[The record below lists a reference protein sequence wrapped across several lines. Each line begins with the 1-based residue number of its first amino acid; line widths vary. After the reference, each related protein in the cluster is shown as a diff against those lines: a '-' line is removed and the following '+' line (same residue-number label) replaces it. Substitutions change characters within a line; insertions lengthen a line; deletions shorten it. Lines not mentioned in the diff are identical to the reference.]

1 MTLVQRFPFRSDVY
15 DEILKDA
22 SLLKNADKIFNT
34 LFMSMPDKIFNPEKM
49 LEYQKRLKKSDIDEE
64 DLELD
69 FDEEEFNREKER
81 KRQERMKKYEQ
92 CITVILDMLL
102 ENQEITLQFLN
113 ERFTKEERE
122 ILIPTAEIFREV
134 IIELLTEGN
143 IDIGELRKEQT
154 EYLMDTS
161 DGFILNEMLL
171 GIMDNPKYRNI
182 KKIYVYQIE
191 DGQYIHFKHVKDEA
205 GNLKNFKCS
214 NVGFR
219 YEER

>member
-1 MTLVQRFPFRSDVY
+1 M
-15 DEILKDA
+15 
-22 SLLKNADKIFNT
+22 
-34 LFMSMPDKIFNPEKM
+34 
-49 LEYQKRLKKSDIDEE
+49 KKSDIDEE

>member
-1 MTLVQRFPFRSDVY
+1 MCSSD
-15 DEILKDA
+15 LKDA
-22 SLLKNADKIFNT
+22 SLLKNADKIFNP

-49 LEYQKRLKKSDIDEE
+49 LEYQNRLKKSDIDEE

-154 EYLMDTS
+154 EYL
-161 DGFILNEMLL
+161 
-171 GIMDNPKYRNI
+171 
-182 KKIYVYQIE
+182 KI
-191 DGQYIHFKHVKDEA
+191 GRA
-205 GNLKNFKCS
+205 SC
-214 NVGFR
+214 R
-219 YEER
+219 ERV

>member
-1 MTLVQRFPFRSDVY
+1 
-15 DEILKDA
+15 
-22 SLLKNADKIFNT
+22 
-34 LFMSMPDKIFNPEKM
+34 MPDKIFNPEKM

-113 ERFTKEERE
+113 ERFTKEERK

-191 DGQYIHFKHVKDEA
+191 KMSYFCI
-205 GNLKNFKCS
+205 
-214 NVGFR
+214 
-219 YEER
+219 

>member
-1 MTLVQRFPFRSDVY
+1 M
-15 DEILKDA
+15 
-22 SLLKNADKIFNT
+22 NADKIFNP

-113 ERFTKEERE
+113 ERFTKEERK

-171 GIMDNPKYRNI
+171 GIMDNP
-182 KKIYVYQIE
+182 
-191 DGQYIHFKHVKDEA
+191 
-205 GNLKNFKCS
+205 
-214 NVGFR
+214 
-219 YEER
+219 